1 MKTITKAL
9 LALSLIA
16 PQAVSSAA
24 AADADQGRV
33 FTTADNLSVLSY
45 KERVAPENRMLT
57 TRLTELLP
65 KLMSE
70 TELDMWLVI
79 NREYAEDPVYYTL
92 VPQPTFAARRT
103 TMLVFH
109 RLEDGSIERLSVN
122 RYPLGEPYE
131 SAWAGG
137 ELDAQW
143 QALADLIAEKDPQ
156 RIGINVSRDWPV
168 ADGLTHGLQQRL
180 AEVLPSELQ
189 ERLVSAE
196 ELVVRWVETRT
207 AEEIEVYPQ
216 VVSLARAVIA
226 EAFSNRVITPGVTTT
241 EDVAWFIRERFAEL
255 QLPVWFMPY
264 VTLQRNGQGC
274 TDDQPFCGQSGKT
287 IQRGDVIHTDVG
299 ICYLKLCTDTQEL
312 GYVLNFGETEVPA
325 EFQAALAVGNK
336 WQDHLT
342 DAFKVGRTGNEV
354 LEATIAK
361 TTAESMITS
370 TYTHPLGFYG
380 HAPGPTIGMWD
391 NQGPTAIR
399 GDWPLYANTAYAI
412 EGNAKV
418 PLEMWNGQ
426 NVQIMLE
433 QSALFDGEK
442 VTYLAGRQTQ
452 WHVIR

>member
-1 MKTITKAL
+1 MKIITKAL
-9 LALSLIA
+9 LTLTLLA
-16 PQAVSSAA
+16 PATVSFAMQE
-24 AADADQGRV
+24 ADQGRV
-33 FTTADNLSVLSY
+33 LTDADNLSVLSF
-45 KERVAPENRMLT
+45 KERVAPENAMLT
-57 TRLTELLP
+57 TRLTQLLP
-65 KLMSE
+65 RLMAE

-103 TMLVFH
+103 TMLVFN
-109 RLEDGSIERLSVN
+109 RLPDDSIERLSVN

-143 QALADLIAEKDPQ
+143 QALADLIAQKNPQ

-168 ADGLTHGLQQRL
+168 ADGLTQGLHKRL
-180 AEVLPSELQ
+180 LEVLPAELAQ
-189 ERLVSAE
+189 RLVSAE

-207 AEEIEVYPQ
+207 TEEIEVYPQ

-226 EAFSNRVITPGVTTT
+226 EAFSNKVITPGITTT
-241 EDVAWFIRERFAEL
+241 EEVAWYIRERFAEL
-255 QLPVWFMPY
+255 NLPVWFMPY

-274 TDDQPFCGQSGKT
+274 TDEQPFCGQSGKT
-287 IQRGDVIHTDVG
+287 IKRGDVIHTDVG

-312 GYVLNFGETEVPA
+312 GYVLNFGEREVP
-325 EFQAALAVGNK
+325 EELKAALAVGNK

-342 DAFKVGRTGNEV
+342 DAFEVGRTGNEV
-354 LEATIAK
+354 LAATIAK
-361 TTAESMITS
+361 STAESMITS

-391 NQGPTAIR
+391 NQGPTPIR

-418 PLEMWNGQ
+418 PLQMWNGQ

-452 WHVIR
+452 WHVIK